1 MIPIRMK
8 LSKPQERP
16 LNSAD
21 NLHRIAISNLD
32 DTERSLKRWWCN
44 KYRIPPKPLD
54 EYTFEEIFLEHL
66 EDHYEKN
73 PEAVREFHRD
83 QSVQNR
89 EEWDGEVSP
98 EAERELQSRWEKIN
112 RKNGVTLAKY
122 QTEGDEEMTS
132 EDFQKI
138 FNSLGRKPS
147 EINKAKKF
155 VPGSSKIEVSG
166 SKTKKI
172 VSDDEFEDDY

>member
-1 MIPIRMK
+1 MK
-8 LSKPQERP
+8 LSKLQEQR
-16 LNSAD
+16 LSSSD
-21 NLHRIAISNLD
+21 NLHRIAISNLK

-66 EDHYEKN
+66 EDHYERH
-73 PEAVREFHRD
+73 PEAIEEFYRN
-83 QSVQNR
+83 QSVQHGQ
-89 EEWDGEVSP
+89 EWDGEIEA

-112 RKNGVTLAKY
+112 RKNGVTLEKY
-122 QTEGDEEMTS
+122 QTEGEEVTS
-132 EDFQKI
+132 EDFQRI
-138 FNSLGRKPS
+138 FDSLGRKPS

-155 VPGSSKIEVSG
+155 VPGSSKIELSG
-166 SKTKKI
+166 SQTKKI